1 MTSNTA
7 EVIAF
12 FVVAVSFIVAAAV
25 FVVSVC
31 YLIKWIRAYFNK
43 ESKPFRIR
51 IAIAFVVVSLCS
63 LSALNLSRRSPGR
76 SISDFRFFYLQIC
89 VTIQI

>member
-51 IAIAFVVVSLCS
+51 IAIAFVVVSLI
-63 LSALNLSRRSPGR
+63 ALLFVCTELIPK
-76 SISDFRFFYLQIC
+76 ISWPFHF
-89 VTIQI
+89 